1 MPLGRVLGVTIRVH
15 FTFFVLVAL
24 VAVTAAD
31 VNESAIEAVG
41 WLVALFAC
49 VVVHELAHA
58 VVARSKGIAVHEI
71 DLLPIGGVSRLE
83 RIPDDWR
90 DEAAIAV
97 VGPIA
102 SLVLAV
108 VAFLLAAVAGLHL
121 LPVSFWDGPF
131 LVRLAWVNLLLAA
144 FNLVPA
150 FPLDGGRVLRAL
162 LERSAS
168 RPAATHQAVQISRV
182 LAAVMIAVG
191 LLFNVWL
198 LLIGVFVLFA
208 GAAEEAAVLVHTVLG
223 PVRADALAVPC
234 PVVFDPATTA
244 GQAAVVA
251 ARTPQ
256 AAFPVVASDGHFVGL
271 VTAGALHG
279 AIAATRVRDLVIG
292 QVVEADRSL
301 EDVTEL
307 SSHEPV
313 AVLSDGDVVGVISI
327 DDVRTFLNE
336 RLRQMGG

>member
-15 FTFFVLVAL
+15 FTFFLLVVL

-31 VNESAIEAVG
+31 VNESAFEAVG
-41 WLVALFAC
+41 WLVALFTC

-102 SLVLAV
+102 SLMLAV
-108 VAFLLAAVAGLHL
+108 VAFLLAALAGLQL

-144 FNLVPA
+144 FT
-150 FPLDGGRVLRAL
+150 LDGGRVLRAL

-168 RPAATHQAVQISRV
+168 RPAATHQAVQISRA

-244 GQAAVVA
+244 GQAALVA
-251 ARTPQ
+251 ARTRQ
-256 AAFPVVASDGHFVGL
+256 AAFPVVASDGRFVGL

-279 AIAATRVRDLVIG
+279 AIAATRVGDLVIG

-307 SSHEPV
+307 SSQEPV

-336 RLRQMGG
+336 RLRQMGA